1 MYKTHGF
8 VKDMS
13 MAKLL
18 EMREAGMSN
27 REIAAAQGCS
37 YWSIHNLIGPQ
48 PPEMTLANRSKATTK
63 SNVRRGGAGVRKVN
77 SFMHPE
83 DAQAAVKDE
92 PQITHRAVLVKKN
105 VAPQP
110 IPMHGEFMDYTISA
124 DRQMVDVET
133 EKGRCLIQ
141 IPIDKIG
148 LFIEELDAIR
158 RNAAV
163 GENMVMWG

>member
-1 MYKTHGF
+1 MYKTRGF
-8 VKDMS
+8 VKDMDKG
-13 MAKLL
+13 KLL
-18 EMREAGMSN
+18 EMRAAGMSN

-37 YWSIHNLIGPQ
+37 YWSINNLIGPQ
-48 PPEMTLANRSKATTK
+48 PAEMTLANRSKAIAEANR
-63 SNVRRGGAGVRKVN
+63 SRGCAGVRKVN

-110 IPMHGEFMDYTISA
+110 IPLHGEFMDYTISA
-124 DRQMVDVET
+124 DRKMVDVET
-133 EKGRCLIQ
+133 EQGRCLIQ

-158 RNAAV
+158 RNAAG
-163 GENMVMWG
+163 GENLVMWG